1 MGQSRPR
8 KLRSPADASSPG
20 DGRYSR
26 ACVHVCGLCEF
37 CGGGAGPRQVNKEK
51 RGERL
56 RVSEIVSLVGI
67 VVGSRGREGEEG
79 KP

>member
-1 MGQSRPR
+1 M
-8 KLRSPADASSPG
+8 
-20 DGRYSR
+20 
-26 ACVHVCGLCEF
+26 HVCGLCEF